1 MADHASVEGTD
12 RDLGR
17 GRMCFIVT
25 PIGDA
30 LAPLGTDGR
39 TAYERALEM
48 WAKVFSPACEYF
60 GLQVVRADKIANPGE
75 LPDQIF
81 TYLRDADIVIADVSG
96 GNPNVMYE
104 LGLRHS
110 RHAITL
116 QVGEYGRLPFDIQSI
131 RTIQF
136 VRNEMGLIEARN
148 ALTEGLRAAL
158 TTGPTQLRA
167 TDIFTDGDG
176 SEIDPA
182 ADAARSM
189 QDDAGQIVI
198 EEPGLLDVMSDG
210 ESAIIHVS
218 AVLQAA
224 QENISEIGE
233 VTKLAGERAQS
244 PQIVSKGFAG
254 RLLVMRDLAA
264 ELEPLATRLDAAGT
278 EFSSDVD
285 LMDAMVKNV
294 LARAGEEDASA
305 VESFLGQIDG
315 LIGAAEQGAEGI
327 LGMRAGVQNL
337 RSLSRDIRP
346 VLDSITRSLDQ
357 FIAGMQVMLAWRIGI
372 DEARQLL

>member
-1 MADHASVEGTD
+1 
-12 RDLGR
+12 
-17 GRMCFIVT
+17 
-25 PIGDA
+25 
-30 LAPLGTDGR
+30 
-39 TAYERALEM
+39 M